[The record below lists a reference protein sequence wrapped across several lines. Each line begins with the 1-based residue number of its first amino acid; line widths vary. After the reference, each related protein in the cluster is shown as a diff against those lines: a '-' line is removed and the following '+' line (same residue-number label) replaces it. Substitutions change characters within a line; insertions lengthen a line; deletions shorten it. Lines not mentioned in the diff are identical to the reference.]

1 MLFAKHKTNSKV
13 KSSAIREG
21 IGIKSKQFK
30 HGSIYMVDL
39 FESMFLIEIEATNLE
54 ENLTKVFVYTESSK
68 QQQRAN
74 AIKFFTKARKLL
86 ARKDTETI
94 RSYI

>member
-1 MLFAKHKTNSKV
+1 MLFARLKTNSRV
-13 KSSAIREG
+13 QSSAIREG
-21 IGIKSKQFK
+21 VGIKSKQFR

-74 AIKFFTKARKLL
+74 AIKFFSKARKLL
-86 ARKDTETI
+86 AKKDTETI
-94 RSYI
+94 RSYL